1 MREAIF
7 TRKLLRALRSHA
19 ALKDAVIFKYADRF
33 SAGIPD
39 FSVTLNERTTWWEVK
54 VKPNTM
60 TKLQSWFIA
69 KLGATAFC
77 IRTTKDGKWVEIFNA
92 NYGRGTNFDAAIEE
106 IAKMCQH
113 GH

>member
-1 MREAIF
+1 MREAEF
-7 TRKLLRALRSHA
+7 TRKLLRALRSRDT
-19 ALKDAVIFKYADRF
+19 LKDAVIFKHADRF

-60 TKLQSWFIA
+60 TKLQSWFLA

-77 IRTTKDGKWVEIFNA
+77 IRATQDGKWVEIFNA
-92 NYGRGTNFDAAIEE
+92 RYGYSNQFNAAIEE
-106 IAKMCQH
+106 IVTMCRY

>member
-1 MREAIF
+1 MTESQF
-7 TRKLLRALRSHA
+7 QTKLLRALRSHT
-19 ALKDAVIFKYADRF
+19 ALKNAVIFKHADRW

-39 FSVTLNERTTWWEVK
+39 FSVTLNERTTWWEIK

-60 TKLQSWFIA
+60 TKLQSWFLA

-77 IRTTKDGKWVEIFNA
+77 IRATKDGQWVEVFNA
-92 NYGRGTNFDAAIEE
+92 KYGYSNQFAATVEE
-106 IAKMCQH
+106 IVTMCRY